1 MPRKLNRKQL
11 IEIVK
16 KICIVDYAIEEE
28 YEQDLSIFLDNVPD
42 PEASDLIFHHNPEL
56 SPEEIVDKALAYKP
70 IILGPPSE

>member
-16 KICIVDYAIEEE
+16 KICIVDYATEEE

-42 PEASDLIFHHNPEL
+42 PEASDLIFYHNP
-56 SPEEIVDKALAYKP
+56 
-70 IILGPPSE
+70 